1 MLKKI
6 LDKYFPLARK
16 DLPYSQEISAVDPT
30 LALELQREAPKFYAF
45 LTSKNTEP
53 NLDEHLQK
61 DMLKEKKFDIFD
73 ELKIKRNSIFGLSK
87 ESVDGFIGNQFAQ
100 FLTKLNQS
108 NQGLLVRQYFEKL
121 NLLNDFRGESAR
133 QFLLAVSQSPVPFFI
148 TKRPQVPPISEN
160 RPLYVQP
167 RQSPARF
174 AFKLFQ
180 LCIFILLLSLMLRQF
195 GLGRG
200 EIADD
205 DSSPLSSLRPKD
217 FKPSPIP
224 LIKFANVKGNGE
236 AKNELTDL
244 VGYLAAPT
252 KYENV
257 KIPKGI
263 LLYGPPGTGKTLL
276 AKALAGE
283 AGVPFISVSGSDFD
297 EMFVGVGQKRMKKL
311 FKDARL
317 LSPCI
322 IFIDEIDG
330 IGGRD
335 KFRFHENATLNQLL
349 VELDGFTNSTGV
361 ILIGATN
368 TPDNLDKALL
378 RPGRFDRLV
387 HINYPDVS
395 ARQEIL
401 EYYLSQHKNVSR
413 DVQVNLLARETSGN
427 TGADLENL
435 VNLAAINAIKHKK
448 ELIDMTE
455 IEEALLTVLMGK
467 ERKTFTQNENAKKR
481 TAYHEGGH
489 ALVALMT
496 EHSPEIRKATIL
508 PRGQALGMVNYLE
521 NDDDELIG
529 QSKQQ
534 FIALMKMAM
543 GGRAAEE
550 VIYGKEHVT
559 TGASNDFQQA
569 TKIAHRMVT
578 RLGMSE
584 LGLTYIS
591 EENIGNKKSYAD
603 MNVKVEREIKHLLD
617 DSYGDAKKILT
628 DNIDS
633 LHKVA
638 AALIRYE
645 TLDKTQIEKIVRGES
660 IE

>member
-1 MLKKI
+1 MLKKF
-6 LDKYFPLARK
+6 LDKFFPLARK
-16 DLPYSQEISAVDPT
+16 ELPIFSQEISAVDPSLT
-30 LALELQREAPKFYAF
+30 LELQKEAPKFFAF

-53 NLDEHLQK
+53 NFDDLQK
-61 DMLKEKKFDIFD
+61 DMLKEKKFDFID
-73 ELKIKRNSIFGLSK
+73 DLKIKRNTLFGLSK
-87 ESVDGFIGNQFAQ
+87 ESVEGYIGNQFAQ

-121 NLLNDFRGESAR
+121 NLLNDFRGESSR
-133 QFLLAVSQSPVPFFI
+133 QFLLAVSRSPVPFFLS
-148 TKRPQVPPISEN
+148 KRPQLPPITEH

-167 RQSPARF
+167 RQSHARF

-180 LCIFILLLSLMLRQF
+180 LCLFILLLLVLMRQL
-195 GLGRG
+195 GLGKG
-200 EIADD
+200 DGDD
-205 DSSPLSSLRPKD
+205 DSPLSSLRPKD

-224 LIKFANVKGNGE
+224 VVKFANVKGNAE
-236 AKNELTDL
+236 AKHELTDL

-387 HINYPDVS
+387 HIQYPDVN

-401 EYYLSQHKNVSR
+401 EYYLSQHNNVSKE
-413 DVQVNLLARETSGN
+413 VKVNLLARETSGN

-455 IEEALLTVLMGK
+455 IEEALMTVLMGK

-489 ALVALMT
+489 ALVALLT
-496 EHSPEIRKATIL
+496 DHSPEIRKATIL

-584 LGLTYIS
+584 LGLTYMS
-591 EENIGNKKSYAD
+591 EENIGNKKVYAD
-603 MNVKVEREIKHLLD
+603 MNVKVEKEIKHLLD

-638 AALIRYE
+638 AALMRYE
-645 TLDKTQIEKIVRGES
+645 TLDKTQIEKIIRGES

>member
-1 MLKKI
+1 MLKKF
-6 LDKYFPLARK
+6 LDKFFPLARK
-16 DLPYSQEISAVDPT
+16 ELPIYSQEISAVDPSLT
-30 LALELQREAPKFYAF
+30 LELQKGAPKFFAF
-45 LTSKNTEP
+45 LTSKDNDP
-53 NLDEHLQK
+53 NVDEHLQK
-61 DMLKEKKFDIFD
+61 DMLKEKKFDIID
-73 ELKIKRNSIFGLSK
+73 DLKIKRNTFFGLSK
-87 ESVDGFIGNQFAQ
+87 ESVEGYIGNQFAQ

-133 QFLLAVSQSPVPFFI
+133 QYLLAVSRSPVPFFLS
-148 TKRPQVPPISEN
+148 KRPTLPPITEQ

-167 RQSPARF
+167 RQSNARL
-174 AFKLFQ
+174 AYKLFQ
-180 LCIFILLLSLMLRQF
+180 LSLFILFLLVLMRQL
-195 GLGRG
+195 GLGKG
-200 EIADD
+200 DGDD
-205 DSSPLSSLRPKD
+205 DSSPFSSLKTKD

-224 LIKFANVKGNGE
+224 LVKFANVKGNAE

-387 HINYPDVS
+387 HIQYPDVT

-401 EYYLSQHKNVSR
+401 EYYLSQHNNVSKE
-413 DVQVNLLARETSGN
+413 VKVNLLARETSGN

-448 ELIDMTE
+448 ELIEMNE
-455 IEEALLTVLMGK
+455 IEEALMTVLMGK

-489 ALVALMT
+489 ALVALLT
-496 EHSPEIRKATIL
+496 DHSPEIRKATIL

-584 LGLTYIS
+584 LGLTYLS
-591 EENIGNKKSYAD
+591 EENIGNKKAYAD

-638 AALIRYE
+638 AALMRYE
-645 TLDKTQIEKIVRGES
+645 TLDKTQLEKIIRGES

>member
-1 MLKKI
+1 MMKK
-6 LDKYFPLARK
+6 LLNQFFPLRK
-16 DLPYSQEISAVDPT
+16 ELPTIPQEISAIDPA
-30 LALELQREAPKFYAF
+30 LALELQKEVPKFYAY
-45 LTSKNTEP
+45 LNSKNFDA
-53 NLDEHLQK
+53 NVDEYLQK
-61 DMLKEKKFDIFD
+61 DMLKEKKFDFLD
-73 ELKIKRNSIFGLSK
+73 DLKISRNKFFGLPK
-87 ESVDGFIGNQFAQ
+87 ESIPGYIGNQFAL
-100 FLTKLNQS
+100 FLTKLNQA
-108 NQGLLVRQYFEKL
+108 NQGLLVRQYFERL
-121 NLLNDFRGESAR
+121 NLLNDFRGEAAR
-133 QFLLAVSQSPVPFFI
+133 QFLLAVSRSPVPFFLS
-148 TKRPQVPPISEN
+148 KRPPMPPITDQ

-167 RQSPARF
+167 RQSAARF

-180 LCIFILLLSLMLRQF
+180 LFLFILVLVVLMRQL
-195 GLGRG
+195 GLGKG
-200 EIADD
+200 DGDD
-205 DSSPLSSLRPKD
+205 DSPLSSLKPKD
-217 FKPSPIP
+217 YKPSPIP
-224 LIKFANVKGNGE
+224 VVKFSNVKGNAE
-236 AKNELTDL
+236 AKNELSDL
-244 VGYLAAPT
+244 VGYLSAPT

-387 HINYPDVS
+387 HIQYPDVN
-395 ARQEIL
+395 ARHEIL
-401 EYYLSQHKNVSR
+401 EYYLSQHNNVSKEL
-413 DVQVNLLARETSGN
+413 QINLLARETSGN

-448 ELIDMTE
+448 EEIGMTE
-455 IEEALLTVLMGK
+455 IEEALMTVLMGK

-584 LGLTYIS
+584 LGLTYLS
-591 EENIGNKKSYAD
+591 EENLGNKKSYAE
-603 MNVKVEREIKHLLD
+603 MNVKVEKEIKHLLD
-617 DSYGDAKKILT
+617 DSYSDAKKILT

-645 TLDKTQIEKIVRGES
+645 TLDKTQIEKIIRGES